1 MIEHKDVCKRH
12 AMHAYQLRY
21 AEAMRKAARVS
32 LRPRLL
38 YVRSKDKTTEVSLQY
53 MVKIMKTMAY
63 WRFAAA
69 QVSGLPYSYATLPPG
84 RP

>member
-1 MIEHKDVCKRH
+1 MIEYKDICKRH
-12 AMHAYQLRY
+12 AMHACQSSRY

-53 MVKIMKTMAY
+53 MVKIMKTTAY
-63 WRFAAA
+63 RRYAAA
-69 QVSGLPYSYATLPPG
+69 QVSGLPYW
-84 RP
+84 R